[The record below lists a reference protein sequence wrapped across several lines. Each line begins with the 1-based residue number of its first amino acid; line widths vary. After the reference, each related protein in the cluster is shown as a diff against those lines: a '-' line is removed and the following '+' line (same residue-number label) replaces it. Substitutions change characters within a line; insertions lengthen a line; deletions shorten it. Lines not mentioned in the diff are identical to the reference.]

1 MTVASQVKQCTYT
14 LKSVEQGLIH
24 LSARTQK
31 EETRKTIQEAASVLS
46 EVVAELEK
54 RVGELEWHEPQYK
67 GL

>member
-14 LKSVEQGLIH
+14 LKSIEQGLIN

-31 EETRKTIQEAASVLS
+31 EETRKTIQEAAAVLN
-46 EVVAELEK
+46 EVVIDLEK
-54 RVGELEWHEPQYK
+54 RVGELEWHEPQYR